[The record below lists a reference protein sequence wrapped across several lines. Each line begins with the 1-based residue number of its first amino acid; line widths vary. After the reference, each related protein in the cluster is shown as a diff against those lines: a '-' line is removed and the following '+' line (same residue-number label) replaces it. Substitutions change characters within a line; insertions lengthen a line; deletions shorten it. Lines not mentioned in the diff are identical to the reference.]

1 MVMQWWPPI
10 SFSPPILLKSNWI
23 VKIVASYYQCSR
35 QYGPLNCKINWHKTF
50 CPFRARM
57 PYSWLRWWS
66 QVWLDVILLNKK
78 ICFWP
83 FTGGLHSG
91 SREHKTETGAGSE
104 RASGRTSRTVRSP
117 SVEVVCQG
125 RRAVAVSRNGSATM
139 DFQKYVLEVSSESGI
154 SKDGFAASLVKNWR
168 QIRLNISAFKWTNL
182 KLLKFFVKNFQERF
196 LCAKVDYFILMKWW
210 CVYFGILLRKL
221 FQFSILNFLDF

>member
-50 CPFRARM
+50 FQFRARM

-104 RASGRTSRTVRSP
+104 RASGRTSRTVRSI
-117 SVEVVCQG
+117 
-125 RRAVAVSRNGSATM
+125 SRGGLPRTTSRCSFPEWISHNGFSKIRTGSIVRIR
-139 DFQKYVLEVSSESGI
+139 DFQRWICRISGEKLAPNSTKY
-154 SKDGFAASLVKNWR
+154 FSL
-168 QIRLNISAFKWTNL
+168 
-182 KLLKFFVKNFQERF
+182 
-196 LCAKVDYFILMKWW
+196 
-210 CVYFGILLRKL
+210 
-221 FQFSILNFLDF
+221 